1 MDINDLRNEIDK
13 IDKEIVALFERRM
26 AVSKDIGQYKKSKG
40 LPLYDQEREQNAL
53 QSRIE
58 MLGNKQFEPYLKQLF
73 TTLMELSKGYQFQTT
88 SEKNIVLIGIMGSGK
103 SSKGRLLASRLGMH
117 YVDVDDEIE
126 KEQGMSIS
134 DIFAKKGS
142 FEFRKLESNKIEEI
156 SKKKRHVISTG
167 GGVVLSDS
175 NMNRLKENAIVVFLN
190 RDIDEI
196 VRTID
201 IANRPLLEA
210 AGASKLYEIFKDR
223 LPLYRKWCDIE
234 ITEENKSVEDSVN
247 EIIKRVFLV

>member
-88 SEKNIVLIGIMGSGK
+88 SENIVLIGIMGSSK

-126 KEQGMSIS
+126 RSRDVNLGHIR
-134 DIFAKKGS
+134 KKGS

-156 SKKKRHVISTG
+156 SKKKG
-167 GGVVLSDS
+167 MLSQ
-175 NMNRLKENAIVVFLN
+175 
-190 RDIDEI
+190 
-196 VRTID
+196 
-201 IANRPLLEA
+201 PG
-210 AGASKLYEIFKDR
+210 AGLS
-223 LPLYRKWCDIE
+223 
-234 ITEENKSVEDSVN
+234 
-247 EIIKRVFLV
+247 